1 MSRHLRTA
9 ANTSWD
15 RSDIG
20 AVVAV
25 IVGPDGLPV
34 QRLVSEKEGVLLTL
48 ALCDL
53 HNGAASAVLSKNVK
67 RQELGPGFGWCRTT
81 GTTVITGSWPHC
93 GDSYKLPVRNFLY

>member
-15 RSDIG
+15 RSD
-20 AVVAV
+20 

-53 HNGAASAVLSKNVK
+53 HNVAASTVLSKNVK
-67 RQELGPGFGWCRTT
+67 G
-81 GTTVITGSWPHC
+81 
-93 GDSYKLPVRNFLY
+93 